1 MDITYTSLGQEI
13 TEQQA
18 MVNDWYEKV
27 YSLNGVVKKKELY
40 VDYELAKIEYYLELN
55 ETEEEAKAILSGY
68 GVGYGILRNEQY
80 GNYMISMRKGYVDNL
95 LNNKS
100 KILKDSHDH
109 TVCVQ
114 GIDIETGTPDYKET
128 IKYLGEYLGS
138 NEGDY
143 CRFNYKEDGS
153 FDYCDYN
160 YFHEY
165 DSEQFNLE
173 HVSMVK
179 DLFQL
184 SDEMYNYFLI
194 AEFLPPISLS
204 D

>member
-1 MDITYTSLGQEI
+1 MDITYIGLWRQI
-13 TEQQA
+13 TEQEA
-18 MVNDWYEKV
+18 MVTDLYEKV
-27 YSLNGVVKKKELY
+27 YSLNGVVKLRELY
-40 VDYELAKIEYYLELN
+40 MDNELVRIEYYLDLN
-55 ETEEEAKAILSGY
+55 ETDEDAQAILSGY

-80 GNYMISMRKGYVDNL
+80 GNYMISMRNGYVDNL
-95 LNNKS
+95 LSNKS

-114 GIDIETGTPDYKET
+114 GINIETGTPDYKET

-138 NEGDY
+138 NEEDY
-143 CRFNYKEDGS
+143 CRFNYKKDGS
-153 FDYCDYN
+153 FDHCDYN

-173 HVSMVK
+173 DVSMVK

-184 SDEMYNYFLI
+184 SEEMYNYFLT
-194 AEFLPPISLS
+194 AEFLPPIS
-204 D
+204 